1 MPDLDQLFVELL
13 ENPGRHIPGT
23 PTYDNWKKAARVGV
37 EQRFAGADPASHPF
51 GPFGSLSL
59 PYFRM
64 GAIDSLDLFGLDE
77 LIIFAFYHANRGRY
91 HRVVDIGANLGL
103 HSIILGKYGFS
114 VKSFEPD
121 PKHFSILQE
130 NLKANHIATAEP
142 IQAAVSTRDGT
153 AEFVRVLG
161 NTTGSHLAG
170 AKSSYGDREFFP
182 VTVRSVSPLFA
193 WADLAKID
201 AEGHEKEILLAA
213 SAADLRHLDII
224 VEIGSEAN
232 ARAVF
237 EHFTA
242 LGVNMFA
249 QKLGW
254 AKAQSAADLPT
265 SHREGSLFI
274 SAKPAMPWSPS

>member
-1 MPDLDQLFVELL
+1 MPDLDQLFAELRSD
-13 ENPGRHIPGT
+13 PRQHIPGT
-23 PTYDNWKKAARVGV
+23 ATYEAWKKAARA
-37 EQRFAGADPASHPF
+37 EIESRFAGSEGIAHPF
-51 GPFGSLSL
+51 GPFGPLVL

-77 LIIFAFYHANRGRY
+77 LIIFSFYHANRGRY
-91 HRVVDIGANLGL
+91 QRAIDIGANLGL
-103 HSIILGKYGFS
+103 HSIVLGKCGLS

-121 PKHFSILQE
+121 PKHFSLLQA
-130 NLKANHIATAEP
+130 NLKANHIDAAEP

-182 VTVRSVSPLFA
+182 VTVRSVAPLFA

-213 SAADLRHLDII
+213 SAADLGHLDII

-237 EHFTA
+237 DHFTA
-242 LGVNMFA
+242 LGVNLFA

-254 AKAQSAADLPT
+254 SKARSAGDLPT
-265 SHREGSLFI
+265 SHRDGSLFI